1 MTNTE
6 SPVLNRV
13 RKLLTLAAKAD
24 NEHEAANAA
33 AQASRLMAE
42 HNLTEAAL
50 VVAGQSDRVT
60 EDIADEA
67 ILRAQRASQWKGIV
81 AYAVAFSYGCKQYWH
96 GGSIKIFG
104 RVSAVQ
110 ATSYTC
116 QYLWN
121 EIERLADAAWEKSGL
136 TPSKSTTKSWKNS
149 FRVGAA
155 SAVAQRLSADKALEV
170 SQRHETAAQVA
181 SQFDQVSSELALVL
195 VDKDAEEVDE
205 AYAVRAKSFSGQK
218 RFSGYSRRDAYG
230 QGAAAGASIAIGHAR
245 GALKRGTEVL
255 K

>member
-13 RKLLTLAAKAD
+13 RKLLAMAGNAG
-24 NEHEAANAA
+24 NENEAAVAA
-33 AQASRLMAE
+33 TQAARLMAE
-42 HNLTEAAL
+42 HNLTEACL
-50 VVAGQSDRVT
+50 VATGQSARVA
-60 EDIADEA
+60 EDITDEA
-67 ILRAQRASQWKGIV
+67 ILKARRASQWKGIV
-81 AYAVAFSYGCKQYWH
+81 AYAVALSYGCKQYWH

-121 EIERLADAAWEKSGL
+121 EIERLCDAAWEKSTL

-155 SAVAQRLSADKALEV
+155 SAVAYRLSTDTVVRITQVDIPVEPGTESAISSQALMII
-170 SQRHETAAQVA
+170 
-181 SQFDQVSSELALVL
+181 DQ
-195 VDKDAEEVDE
+195 DAEEVDE
-205 AYAVRAKSFSGQK
+205 AYKTRSATFTGQK

>member
-13 RKLLTLAAKAD
+13 RKLLAVAGRAT

-33 AQASRLMAE
+33 AHASRLMAE
-42 HNLTEAAL
+42 HNLTEAML
-50 VVAGQSDRVT
+50 TVAGQSSRVT
-60 EDIADEA
+60 EDISDEA
-67 ILRAQRASQWKGIV
+67 ILRSQRASQWKGIV
-81 AYAVAFSYGCKQYWH
+81 AFAVAQSYGCKQYWH
-96 GGSIKIFG
+96 GGNIKVFG

-121 EIERLADAAWEKSGL
+121 EIERLTDAAWETSGV
-136 TPSKSTTKSWKNS
+136 TPSKRTTKSWKNS

-155 SAVAQRLSADKALEV
+155 SAVAYRLQADKALEV

-181 SQFDQVSSELALVL
+181 TQFEQVSSELALVL
-195 VDKDAEEVDE
+195 IDKDAEEVDE
-205 AYAVRAKSFSGQK
+205 AYEVRRKTFTGTK
-218 RFSGYSRRDAYG
+218 KFSGYSRRDAYG

-255 K
+255 P

>member
-13 RKLLTLAAKAD
+13 RKLLAMAGNAG
-24 NEHEAANAA
+24 NENEAAIAA
-33 AQASRLMAE
+33 TQAARLMAE
-42 HNLTEAAL
+42 HNLTEASL
-50 VVAGQSDRVT
+50 VASGQAARVA
-60 EDIADEA
+60 EDISDEA
-67 ILRAQRASQWKGIV
+67 ILRARRASQWKGIV
-81 AYAVAFSYGCKQYWH
+81 AYAVALSYGCKQYWN

-121 EIERLADAAWEKSGL
+121 EIERLCDAAWEKSGL

-155 SAVAQRLSADKALEV
+155 SAVAYRLSTDTV
-170 SQRHETAAQVA
+170 TRVTQVDVA
-181 SQFDQVSSELALVL
+181 VKPSTENTVSSQALMII
-195 VDKDAEEVDE
+195 DQDAEEVDA
-205 AYAVRAKSFSGQK
+205 AYAERAKSFKGNK
-218 RFSGYSRRDAYG
+218 KFSGYSRRDAYG
-230 QGAAAGASIAIGHAR
+230 QGAAAGTSIAIGHAR
-245 GALKRGTEVL
+245 GALKRGTETL